1 MSRQFRIRDF
11 VQNILGCTC
20 PDKVFKQIEDMRVA
34 SSFSPHTRSITIGV
48 RLLVY
53 IWNVKREEKLRGNL
67 FAMLEAGR
75 KERDER
81 GLKRFRAVLAVDGI
95 PQYVEREATAYLSE
109 YTGKD
114 DRIHVHV
121 VSSADIKDV

>member
-1 MSRQFRIRDF
+1 
-11 VQNILGCTC
+11 
-20 PDKVFKQIEDMRVA
+20 
-34 SSFSPHTRSITIGV
+34 
-48 RLLVY
+48 
-53 IWNVKREEKLRGNL
+53 
-67 FAMLEAGR
+67 MLEAGR

-81 GLKRFRAVLAVDGI
+81 GLKRFRAVLAIDGI